1 MKFHINAFL
10 PFLIM
15 IAGTLIATIG
25 GFRGYELDLRNP
37 FQMIGGIVIAAGIL
51 IFAWRIIKQISQW
64 FK

>member
-1 MKFHINAFL
+1 MKFHLNAFL

-25 GFRGYELDLRNP
+25 GFRGYELDLRSP
-37 FQMIGGIVIAAGIL
+37 LQMVGGIGIAVGIL
-51 IFAWRIIKQISQW
+51 IFAWRFIKQIAQW